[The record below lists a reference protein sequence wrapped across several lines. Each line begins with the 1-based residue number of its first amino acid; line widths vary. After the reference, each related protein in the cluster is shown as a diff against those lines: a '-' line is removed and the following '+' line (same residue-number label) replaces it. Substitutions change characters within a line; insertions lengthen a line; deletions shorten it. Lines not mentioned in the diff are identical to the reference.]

1 MSIEVKNSQK
11 PVDYLESM
19 KILEKRVDDVF
30 LGKNREL
37 LWILEHNTICTAGA
51 SSIESDVLDKNTK
64 IIKTNRGGKHT
75 IHSPGQKIVYFVLNL
90 NKRKKDIRFLINQIE
105 QCIINTLLE
114 YNVDSFPDKK
124 NVGIWIKEK
133 NKSKKIAAIG
143 IKVKKWIA
151 YHGFALNVT
160 NDLSLYKKIIPCGI
174 NDKEVTNLKK
184 LGIKD
189 FDKIEKIITEK
200 FLDIFLING

>member
-1 MSIEVKNSQK
+1 MNIEVKNSEK

-19 KILEKRVDDVF
+19 KILEKRVNDVF

-37 LWILEHNTICTAGA
+37 LWILEHNTICTAGT
-51 SSIESDVLDKNTK
+51 SSIQSDVLDKNTK

-75 IHSPGQKIVYFVLNL
+75 FHSPGQKVVYFVLDL
-90 NKRKKDIRFLINQIE
+90 NKRKKDIRFLINNIE

-133 NKSKKIAAIG
+133 NKSKKIAAIV
-143 IKVKKWIA
+143 IKVK
-151 YHGFALNVT
+151 
-160 NDLSLYKKIIPCGI
+160 
-174 NDKEVTNLKK
+174 
-184 LGIKD
+184 
-189 FDKIEKIITEK
+189 
-200 FLDIFLING
+200 